1 MELLVESRL
10 SPMEVLVA
18 GTLESARFFGAD
30 DRLGSL
36 EPGKVADLVLV
47 EGDPL
52 ADIRAMRR
60 VKRVMLSGRWVALPR
75 GDQALSASLC
85 DEPLR

>member
-60 VKRVMLSGRWVALPR
+60 VKRVMLNGRWVALPR
-75 GDQALSASLC
+75 GDQALS